1 MKAIKS
7 FFIYKSDNNK
17 NVKLYAL
24 AIPVLLL
31 IVSSLYSPDI
41 FHALGLS
48 PQHAL
53 DKMVA
58 ENRTAI
64 RQRALELARP
74 ALFETFG
81 VKGQDTL
88 YAKLIHHYNHDFYG
102 RGYGL
107 STAAEKMLLAAIA
120 CRAFDR
126 EDLCGLSRL
135 FGGDSV
141 QTLREWLLLKTGGT
155 PKNNPYF
162 NPVYQQLQNQI
173 AELQQKLQAALS
185 PQFSDRQKRDMLAS
199 VTVEQHVKADSAI
212 SVLAHALLKAG
223 GLNDTLVTIYKR
235 YYEKRQEL
243 NIRLGLFHIFL
254 SYEYNARNKE
264 QVFAWLLADHDGL
277 EYYKYNRYKRE
288 RYFPDRTWLV
298 TQVEPLLP
306 LAAQYDNLF
315 DGLGLN
321 DREIQLYNPLR
332 RELVAKTVGSFGARR
347 KNKWGRVYK
356 HKGLDLVAD
365 EGTPVFPVRDGF
377 VEYVGNK
384 RNGHGN
390 HIRIRHDNKVVSLY
404 SHLRN
409 DRLWQQ
415 TLQRYRDQGSFW
427 ITAQEPI
434 ATVGTTGNIP
444 KYDAQY
450 GYAHLH
456 LEVIVGGKWQNP
468 AYFFDTPL
476 TVVAE

>member
-1 MKAIKS
+1 MKAIKR
-7 FFIYKSDNNK
+7 FFIYKSNNHK

-41 FHALGLS
+41 FYALGLS
-48 PQHAL
+48 PQHPL
-53 DKMVA
+53 DKMMV
-58 ENRTAI
+58 EKRSGI
-64 RQRALELARP
+64 RQRALELAHP
-74 ALFETFG
+74 ALFREFG
-81 VKGQDTL
+81 EVGQDTL
-88 YAKLIHHYNHDFYG
+88 YAKLIHHYNQDFYG

-107 STAAEKMLLAAIA
+107 STAAEKMLLAAMA
-120 CRAFDR
+120 GRGFDR
-126 EDLCGLSRL
+126 DDLCGLSRP

-155 PKNNPYF
+155 PKNNPYY
-162 NPVYQQLQNQI
+162 NPVYRQLQDQI

-185 PQFSDRQKRDMLAS
+185 LQFSDTQKRDMLAS
-199 VTVEQHVKADSAI
+199 VSAAQHVSSDSAL
-212 SVLAHALLKAG
+212 STLAHALIKAG

-235 YYEKRQEL
+235 YYETRQEL
-243 NIRLGLFHIFL
+243 NMRLGLFHIFL
-254 SYEYNARNKE
+254 SYEYNARKKE

-288 RYFPDRTWLV
+288 RYFPDRTWLAAR
-298 TQVEPLLP
+298 VEPLSL
-306 LAAQYDNLF
+306 LAAQYDSLF
-315 DGLGLN
+315 DELGLN

-332 RELVAKTVGSFGARR
+332 RELVAKRVGRFSAHR
-347 KNKWGRVYK
+347 KNNWGRAYK

-390 HIRIRHDNKVVSLY
+390 HIRIRHDNRVVSVY
-404 SHLRN
+404 SHLSN
-409 DRLWQQ
+409 DRLWRN
-415 TLQRYRDQGSFW
+415 TLRRYRDQGSFW

-468 AYFFDTPL
+468 AYFFDAPL